1 LNPSQPI
8 KIAIL
13 ASGGASNAL
22 KLQEYFHAKTD
33 VEIGLLLSNNPHSGV
48 FAQGP
53 KFKVPVIYL
62 PPKAYKD
69 GIYLNQLLAAH
80 GIELVVL
87 AGYLK
92 HIPDEMVKQY
102 ADRILNIHPS
112 LLPHYGGKGMYGMNV
127 HHAVIEAGDAYS
139 GITIHLVNEH
149 YDEGKV
155 VFQKRIAV
163 APHWSAGQLQQAV
176 LKLEHTHYPEVV
188 ANYCQQIANPDS

>member
-1 LNPSQPI
+1 MNPSLPI

-22 KLQEYFHAKTD
+22 KLQEYFQENP
-33 VEIGLLLSNNPHSGV
+33 EIEVGLLLSNNPQSGV

-62 PPKAYKD
+62 PPKAYQD
-69 GIYLNQLLAAH
+69 GVYLNQLLATH
-80 GIELVVL
+80 GIDLVVL

-92 HIPDEMVKQY
+92 HIPDELVKQY

-112 LLPHYGGKGMYGMNV
+112 LLPRHGGKGMYGMNV
-127 HHAVIEAGDAYS
+127 HHAVIEAGDAHS

-155 VFQKRIAV
+155 IFQKRLAV
-163 APHWSAGQLQQAV
+163 APHWSAGQLQQEV
-176 LKLEHTHYPEVV
+176 LKLEHTYYPEVV
-188 ANYCQQIANPDS
+188 ANYCQQIANSES